1 MTPLLSS
8 PPAVHHP
15 VSTHHQPHKIGA
27 SVRSVDGSPIFH
39 RGDEPAAPAR
49 TLDPRRK
56 GCVGSELNGEVGG
69 GGVGNDGC
77 SGGVAAPVTFSVG
90 TAEQQQQQQGKQ
102 QHVRAERP
110 PRPLSIES
118 AVSMEGGSDSS
129 REASSYV
136 WRVLVYLAFIN
147 PFLCLLNSL
156 YATLVLLAGLITYPI
171 RYFLL
176 PKDHSYTTTPGLAYL
191 LLVHLRF
198 VYPRSTRSR
207 HSILPLP
214 EDFDPARLVIVHL
227 FGPFLAMALAVTSS
241 ILVFIWIY
249 TEVILGEK
257 NESRSAEYRGVM
269 FVKERWEEYLLI
281 ALKPKSLDSY

>member
-1 MTPLLSS
+1 MEFDFFFFF
-8 PPAVHHP
+8 V
-15 VSTHHQPHKIGA
+15 
-27 SVRSVDGSPIFH
+27 IFVIFIFPM
-39 RGDEPAAPAR
+39 RQD
-49 TLDPRRK
+49 
-56 GCVGSELNGEVGG
+56 V
-69 GGVGNDGC
+69 
-77 SGGVAAPVTFSVG
+77 
-90 TAEQQQQQQGKQ
+90 
-102 QHVRAERP
+102 
-110 PRPLSIES
+110 
-118 AVSMEGGSDSS
+118 
-129 REASSYV
+129 YV
-136 WRVLVYLAFIN
+136 LMIISQVYLAFIN
-147 PFLCLLNSL
+147 PFLCLLNSF